1 MKIIR
6 TATIGMSLDI
16 FCRGLLTELR
26 KDGHDVVALSSPDA
40 DLQTLG
46 QRECVRTIGVTMAR
60 QISPLS
66 DIRSLWKLWRVFRR
80 ERPDMVHSMTPK
92 AGLLSMIAA
101 ALAHV
106 PVRVHTFT
114 GLVWPT
120 SHGLKRRI
128 LMTTDWLTCQCATH
142 VVPEGEGVM
151 NDLRQ
156 GGITR
161 KPMKV
166 LGYGNVR
173 GVDLDHYSR
182 RGLPAPIAL
191 ANEEAA
197 CPVFLFVGRL
207 VGDKGVNELV
217 GAFHRLGRGILLL
230 VGPEEADLDPLTPT
244 TLATLKELSGTPP
257 LRNGQ
262 IYCAGMQTDVRPW
275 MEMADVLILPSYRE
289 GFPNVVIE
297 AGAMQLPTI
306 VTDINGSR
314 EIVVPATG
322 RIVPPRSED
331 ALLEAMVWM
340 ADHPDERRQMGQAAR
355 VRVEERWDQHY
366 VRQCLKQYYEEIN
379 R

>member
-1 MKIIR
+1 
-6 TATIGMSLDI
+6 MSLDI

-128 LMTTDWLTCQCATH
+128 LMATDWLTCQCATH

-217 GAFHRLGRGILLL
+217 GAFRRLGRGILLL

-262 IYCAGMQTDVRPW
+262 IYCAGMQTDVRSW

-322 RIVPPRSED
+322 RIVLPRSED
-331 ALLEAMVWM
+331 ALLEAMAWM

-366 VRQCLKQYYEEIN
+366 VRQCLRQYYEEIN